1 MFLETNNLSKDE
13 ETEWL
18 IFFFVIFFFYIK
30 IFHGDEINRRK
41 ELETGA
47 VH

>member
-18 IFFFVIFFFYIK
+18 IFFCFFFFYIK

-41 ELETGA
+41 EKETGA